1 MSFNTPGGERGRSL
15 GFRRAGQV
23 FDTGRWPRRGLA
35 AWKISKKKKNVYLLE
50 LFEPEVLFDALWTTN
65 VMSSNCNPGTMMS
78 TRSMLLRIVVE
89 SRVLLYGA
97 KKLSLK

>member
-1 MSFNTPGGERGRSL
+1 MLARYSTLADDLAVDSLLGR
-15 GFRRAGQV
+15 FRR
-23 FDTGRWPRRGLA
+23 R
-35 AWKISKKKKNVYLLE
+35 KKNVYLLE
-50 LFEPEVLFDALWTTN
+50 LFEPEVLFDPLWTTN
-65 VMSSNCNPGTMMS
+65 VMSSNCNPGRMMC

>member
-1 MSFNTPGGERGRSL
+1 MLARYSTLADGLAVDSLLGR
-15 GFRRAGQV
+15 FRR
-23 FDTGRWPRRGLA
+23 
-35 AWKISKKKKNVYLLE
+35 KKNKKKNVYLLE
-50 LFEPEVLFDALWTTN
+50 LFEPEVLFDPLWATN